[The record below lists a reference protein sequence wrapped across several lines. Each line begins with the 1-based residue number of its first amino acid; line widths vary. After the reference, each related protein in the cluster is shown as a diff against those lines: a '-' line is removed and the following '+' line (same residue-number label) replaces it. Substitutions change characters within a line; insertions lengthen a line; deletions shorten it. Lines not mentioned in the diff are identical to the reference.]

1 MRNLNKMIKEYL
13 VLSRSNGTTRT
24 GSPYAVLKV
33 ADLIETINISVWD
46 LQPTAEP
53 KVGQLVSFYAIKDN
67 AGKKSCSVTDMKPGA
82 TGITKVIGCTECT
95 PVPVTG
101 GQLCCTELATHH
113 KGVYSD
119 AQTSRTVC

>member
-1 MRNLNKMIKEYL
+1 MIKEYL

-24 GSPYAVLKV
+24 GSPYAILKV

-67 AGKKSCSVTDMKPGA
+67 AGKKYCSVNDMRVGAMTFLDHLLYNLLFRPIRRDVWDKP
-82 TGITKVIGCTECT
+82 IEKLISYC
-95 PVPVTG
+95 
-101 GQLCCTELATHH
+101 
-113 KGVYSD
+113 SD
-119 AQTSRTVC
+119 QRLIPILRAFSAK